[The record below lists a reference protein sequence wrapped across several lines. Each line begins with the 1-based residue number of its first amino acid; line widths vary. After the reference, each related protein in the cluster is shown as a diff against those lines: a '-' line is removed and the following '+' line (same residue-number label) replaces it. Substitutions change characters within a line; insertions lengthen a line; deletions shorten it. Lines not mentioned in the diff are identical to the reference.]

1 MRIPTR
7 SPPQLREPDAMI
19 VRAPATS
26 ANIGAGFDTAAVALD
41 LWNELEV
48 TDGSGVFVAGEG
60 AAELSLDADNLAIR
74 AYALLADPAGKQF
87 RFRNAIPLERG
98 LGSSAAAIAL
108 GLVAAAP
115 AASPEDLLAAG
126 LTLEPHADNL
136 GAALLGGLTLVW
148 DGKIARIAESLP
160 LEPIAII
167 PSTRTSTK
175 ASRGTLPATVPHA
188 EAAASAGRAALL
200 GAGAASGDATLFAAA
215 LDDWLHEPYRPSEV
229 LDIVRTSPPI
239 GCAGATLSGSGP
251 TVIAWTS
258 DRRTCL
264 TAFRLLFPDHRVLEL
279 DVAPR
284 GAL

>member
-1 MRIPTR
+1 
-7 SPPQLREPDAMI
+7 MI

-48 TDGSGVFVAGEG
+48 TSGSGVIVEGEG
-60 AAELSLDADNLAIR
+60 SSELSLDEDNLAVR
-74 AYALLADPAGKQF
+74 AYSLLADPVGKQF

-115 AASPEDLLAAG
+115 DASPEELLAAG

-136 GAALLGGLTLVW
+136 GAALLGGLTLAW
-148 DGKIARIAESLP
+148 DGKIARIAETLP
-160 LEPIAII
+160 LTAIAII
-167 PSTRTSTK
+167 PSSRTSTK
-175 ASRGTLPATVPHA
+175 MSRGALPATVPHA

-229 LDIVRTSPPI
+229 LDVVRRTPPP
-239 GCAGATLSGSGP
+239 GCLGATLSGSGP
-251 TVIAWTS
+251 TVIAWVS
-258 DRRTCL
+258 DAEGCV
-264 TAFRLLFPDHRVLEL
+264 ASIQDLFPDHRVLEL

-284 GAL
+284 GALP